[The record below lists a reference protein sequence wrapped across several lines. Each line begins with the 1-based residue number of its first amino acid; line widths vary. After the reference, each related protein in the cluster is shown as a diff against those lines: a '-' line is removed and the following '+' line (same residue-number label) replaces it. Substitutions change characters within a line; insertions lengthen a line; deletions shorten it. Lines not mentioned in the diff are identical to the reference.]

1 MAAVGQALCCSSSS
15 CGGIDAHARGR
26 SFATRDGGRHSL
38 LLLRQAQRRPPICRL
53 RCVAESEPNDFWT
66 RVQKA
71 WRVLTGT
78 TSERQRVKQRF
89 NNLLVRDRG
98 FSSTNLARLYNVA
111 KGAIEQHVDLE
122 PDEEAEVVTAYVE
135 RVGELRLD
143 FRVKR
148 VKSIL
153 ADEPYAGV
161 PMSISEI
168 GMKSEGSELGSAE
181 KRDEKVQDH
190 QTYEHQ
196 VDANP
201 SAVAPDLEFDRVLQS
216 SSDPQSLSSVSIIE
230 ESARTAVEVER

>member
-1 MAAVGQALCCSSSS
+1 M
-15 CGGIDAHARGR
+15 
-26 SFATRDGGRHSL
+26 
-38 LLLRQAQRRPPICRL
+38 
-53 RCVAESEPNDFWT
+53 
-66 RVQKA
+66 
-71 WRVLTGT
+71 
-78 TSERQRVKQRF
+78 
-89 NNLLVRDRG
+89 
-98 FSSTNLARLYNVA
+98 
-111 KGAIEQHVDLE
+111 
-122 PDEEAEVVTAYVE
+122 E